1 MTDLLPID
9 LRIPPA
15 GSGQLLREI
24 HGQLRG
30 AILDGRLAPGF
41 RLPPTR
47 SFAEAYGVSRNT
59 VAAAYEMLAS
69 EGHLEARVG
78 SGNYVAAARARPR
91 QRAAA
96 APALAARLQPAWR
109 GLAAPAEP
117 AAAPLRADFR
127 LGVPDVS
134 QLDLAVW
141 RQLTGRAL
149 RDAVRARKGY
159 LAPEGEEAL
168 RGAIAGHVAF
178 SRAVACT
185 PPQVV
190 VTAGAQQAFDL
201 LARLFVQPGKTVVA
215 MEEPG
220 YTPARRA
227 FEAAGARIAPV
238 PVDAEGIRVERIPAG
253 AALVYVTPSHQFP
266 LGCVLS
272 AQRRAQL
279 LALAE
284 RRNMLVV
291 EDDYDGEFRFGGRPL
306 DALQTL
312 DRAGRVFYVGTFSKS
327 LSPVL
332 RMGYLVAPEW
342 AVAPLAEAKRLADG
356 FCNPLAQL
364 ALAAFIAEGGLARHL
379 RRMQRVYA
387 KRRALLLEGLR
398 DALGAWLLP
407 VPGEAGLHLAAW
419 AVPGFDAQRFV
430 AELRQAGVGVYRA
443 AEYLHGTTGEEALLF
458 GYGDLGEAGIA
469 AGLQAMRELARRQAK
484 PKRMA
489 R

>member
-1 MTDLLPID
+1 MNDILPID
-9 LRIPPA
+9 LRMPPA
-15 GSGQLLREI
+15 GSGLLLREI
-24 HGQLRG
+24 HGQLRA

-47 SFAEAYGVSRNT
+47 SFAQAHGISRNT
-59 VAAAYEMLAS
+59 VAAAYEMLVS
-69 EGHLEARVG
+69 EGHVEARVG
-78 SGNYVAAARARPR
+78 SGNYVAAARAKPPR
-91 QRAAA
+91 HANDAA
-96 APALAARLQPAWR
+96 ALAARLQPAWR
-109 GLAAPAEP
+109 GVAAPVASP
-117 AAAPLRADFR
+117 SMTRADFR

-168 RGAIAGHVAF
+168 RAAIAGHVAF

-185 PPQVV
+185 PRQVV

-201 LARLFVQPGKTVVA
+201 LARLFVQPGRTVVA
-215 MEEPG
+215 MEDPG

-238 PVDAEGIRVERIPAG
+238 PVDGQGMQVERIPAH
-253 AALVYVTPSHQFP
+253 AALVYATPSHQFP
-266 LGCVLS
+266 LGAVLS
-272 AQRRAQL
+272 AARREQL

-284 RRNMLVV
+284 RRNMLVI
-291 EDDYDGEFRFGGRPL
+291 EDDYDGEFRFGARPL

-332 RMGYLVAPEW
+332 RMGYVVAPEW
-342 AVAPLAEAKRLADG
+342 AVPPLAEAKRLADG

-364 ALAAFIAEGGLARHL
+364 ALADFIAEGRLARHL

-387 KRRALLLEGLR
+387 KRRALLLAGLQG
-398 DALGAWLLP
+398 ALGAWLQP
-407 VPGEAGLHLAAW
+407 IPGEAGLHLAAF
-419 AVPGFDAQRFV
+419 AAPGLDAPRLV
-430 AELRQAGVGVYRA
+430 ADLRQAGVGVYRA
-443 AEYLHGTTGEEALLF
+443 ADDLHGTEGEEALLF
-458 GYGDLGEAGIA
+458 GYGDVSEAGIA
-469 AGLQAMRELARRQAK
+469 DGLRAMADAVRRQAK
-484 PKRMA
+484 PKRA
-489 R
+489 VR